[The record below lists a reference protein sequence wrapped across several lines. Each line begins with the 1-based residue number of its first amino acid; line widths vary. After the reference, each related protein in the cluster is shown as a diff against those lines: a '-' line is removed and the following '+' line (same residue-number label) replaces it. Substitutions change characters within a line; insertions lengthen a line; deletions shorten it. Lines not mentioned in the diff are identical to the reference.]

1 MSLFGD
7 KKIKATYFKKKKEL
21 VIGGLSRSMVNFL
34 IIVGDTT
41 IKRSSGKS
49 VTVDISKVSDVKK
62 ALDMIEIVSEVK
74 E

>member
-7 KKIKATYFKKKKEL
+7 KKIKSTYYKKRKEL
-21 VIGGLSRSMVNFL
+21 VIVGLSRAMVNFL
-34 IIVGDTT
+34 LIVGDTT
-41 IKRSSGKS
+41 IKRSSGTS

-62 ALDMIEIVSEVK
+62 ALDMIEIVGEVK